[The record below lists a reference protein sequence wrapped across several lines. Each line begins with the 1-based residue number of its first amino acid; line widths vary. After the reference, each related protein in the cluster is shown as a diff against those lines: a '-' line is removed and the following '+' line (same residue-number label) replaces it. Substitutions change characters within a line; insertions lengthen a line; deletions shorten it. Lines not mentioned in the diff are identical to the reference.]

1 MELINRKD
9 MIESKSIFMLM
20 GTVLLYFISK
30 ETMHEIA
37 GIATIL
43 AALTTAALNL
53 KRFFTKK

>member
-1 MELINRKD
+1 